1 MEWEE
6 AGELVAAANGNSA
19 CQASTQGADPAG
31 SLGAEPARCRA
42 TLAGSYS
49 GATLILSAS
58 KQTICQFQEAAE
70 SLLNELRTL
79 LGFRFL
85 GWPDQ
90 ETGATSKSERLRLPA
105 PGPGAGPNL
114 RPRTTKVPTR
124 ESCLLVLVF
133 ILGQAACS
141 DKCSVIQALARAT

>member
-70 SLLNELRTL
+70 S
-79 LGFRFL
+79 FL